1 MKTKYVRIE
10 LDNYDGHSWERVHDA
25 PSVDAIDCAT
35 HVYVREDADGNWMPL
50 PPPNFTLP

>member
-10 LDNYDGHSWERVHDA
+10 LDNYDGHWWERVHDA